1 MRVFKNKVGRPSNE
15 TLRNRKIISLISF
28 SSLFLLI
35 FIVVFL
41 YKQNTNSLLASLTA
55 KSNNCNYYIDAVG
68 KNSVIIRWYCRNGKY
83 VDNYSFY
90 DSNTKRIKYFNS
102 NSKFA
107 KSDRLLISGFST
119 NKTYKVGFHDSTN
132 QNRLITFK
140 TSSGGKVQKENLI
153 DERKP
158 SPAVGYSTSGNKITI
173 SWIGY
178 GTKINSLKLYY
189 GITEKD
195 NCYSGVSRS
204 GKYNNLK
211 IKDDKVGSDVFVDS
225 SNYRCYTIVAEFQD
239 GTKTTKIVDLIPKT
253 TKKKGIFR
261 KNYNVKNLGGD
272 WPSYVNRMNSYLTYV
287 YDASKKYSV
296 SPDLIMA
303 IIFVESKGNKDIYNK
318 SSNCYGLMQVNGTYS
333 IYKNNQTQLY
343 NPKKNID
350 EGTSIIKTKL
360 KKFGNVSNALCH
372 YNAGDYSTKCG
383 NYSSKVLDAKKKVN
397 LLYTFY
403 N

>member
-140 TSSGGKVQKENLI
+140 TSSGGKVQKENLK

-158 SPAVGYSTSGNKITI
+158 SPAV
-173 SWIGY
+173 
-178 GTKINSLKLYY
+178 
-189 GITEKD
+189 
-195 NCYSGVSRS
+195 V
-204 GKYNNLK
+204 
-211 IKDDKVGSDVFVDS
+211 
-225 SNYRCYTIVAEFQD
+225 
-239 GTKTTKIVDLIPKT
+239 
-253 TKKKGIFR
+253 
-261 KNYNVKNLGGD
+261 
-272 WPSYVNRMNSYLTYV
+272 
-287 YDASKKYSV
+287 
-296 SPDLIMA
+296 
-303 IIFVESKGNKDIYNK
+303 
-318 SSNCYGLMQVNGTYS
+318 
-333 IYKNNQTQLY
+333 
-343 NPKKNID
+343 
-350 EGTSIIKTKL
+350 
-360 KKFGNVSNALCH
+360 
-372 YNAGDYSTKCG
+372 
-383 NYSSKVLDAKKKVN
+383 
-397 LLYTFY
+397 
-403 N
+403 